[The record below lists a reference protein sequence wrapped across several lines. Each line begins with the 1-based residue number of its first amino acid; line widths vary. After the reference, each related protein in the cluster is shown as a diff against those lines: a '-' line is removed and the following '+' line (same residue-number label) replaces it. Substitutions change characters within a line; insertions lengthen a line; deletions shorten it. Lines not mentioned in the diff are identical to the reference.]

1 MDEQCKYIMVLED
14 DIVLQG
20 MIREYFTKSLNS
32 RVKLLFARS
41 IHEAQILLSNYEV
54 YFFIV
59 DINLPDGDGVDFICD
74 VKTVDPIAKFIVMTA
89 APLPGSRE
97 KAVSLGA
104 VNFLEKPFEIETLC
118 EVINDELDGHAV
130 DATESF
136 RGTLKQLCL
145 PDIIQ
150 IKCMSHATCIIQII
164 NSTNFSGAIFIVRGE
179 ITHAQTAHQT
189 GVDALN
195 EIISWRGGIFS
206 EHEITESPETSIMG
220 NWQGLLLDALRIA
233 DEEKHFNAAKNT

>member
-1 MDEQCKYIMVLED
+1 MDDPSKYIMILED
-14 DIVLQG
+14 DAVLQS
-20 MIREYFTKSLNS
+20 MIREHFTKALEG
-32 RVKLLFARS
+32 RAKLLFARS

-54 YFFIV
+54 YFFVV
-59 DINLPDGDGVDFICD
+59 DINLPDGDGVDFMCD

-97 KAVSLGA
+97 KAAGLGA

-118 EVINDELDGHAV
+118 DVIADELDGH
-130 DATESF
+130 TEEGGESF

-150 IKCMSHATCIIQII
+150 IKCMSNATCIIQIVSSQNI
-164 NSTNFSGAIFIVRGE
+164 TGAIHIIGGE
-179 ITHAQTAHQT
+179 IVHAQTARNL
-189 GVDALN
+189 GVDAFN

-206 EHEITESPETSIMG
+206 EHELVDVPGQTIMG
-220 NWQGLLLDALRIA
+220 HWQGLLLDALRTL
-233 DEEKHFNAAKNT
+233 DEEKNLNVTNNP